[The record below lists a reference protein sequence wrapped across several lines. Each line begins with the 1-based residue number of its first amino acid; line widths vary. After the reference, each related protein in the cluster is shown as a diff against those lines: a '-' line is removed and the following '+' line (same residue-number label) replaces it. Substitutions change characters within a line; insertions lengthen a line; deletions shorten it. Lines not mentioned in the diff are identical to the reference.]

1 MKLKIA
7 QVIGLNTDQK
17 AAQVVSSVRED
28 DNSFFAVL
36 ELTSDDAFTSGR
48 QILSELEDFYF
59 ESEGTA
65 AEKLNATFQEAGKKI
80 PEGSDFDLCL
90 AAVSGKALYLIG
102 KGAVAVHLK
111 RGETLSAL
119 LSVGAPSQIISGFLQ
134 DGDRVLFSTGS
145 LISFLGEELEKS
157 LNLPLEIFEEEVES
171 KIGASDLENEGLAGL
186 LVEAVEERVEIA
198 PISSENKDLEVTEP
212 ASEKRISKPSLLL
225 KAIISGILKLLDK
238 LRSRFPTSGRGKLAA
253 AVILIIIIA
262 LGVGYQYKAT
272 RDRERDLQFNSSL
285 QEARDNFN
293 AAKGLASLNP
303 AEAKKKLDLAKEK
316 VDAALSLKP
325 KEIEAQNFKTQLES
339 ETASIL
345 QESAVSEFPL
355 FLDLDLIKKNFRAT
369 RMSLSGEKLLLLD
382 PGVKT
387 LVVID
392 LAKKSNQ
399 ILAGSEQLGE
409 ANLVSLNGGLAFIY
423 SKDKGVL
430 RVDITNSK
438 LTTVAKKDDDLKG
451 VKDLYGF
458 ASNVYLLDTNQIW
471 KYVATS
477 EGYSDKREYLTKGGT
492 TADFSNALRMQIE
505 SSIYVLKTGGEIT
518 RLTRGDKDN
527 FAYSGL
533 DKGVKDPKS
542 FFVSSDTENLYLLD
556 SGNSRLL
563 ILTKTGA
570 YKGQITGAK
579 FAAATD
585 LVVDEKGKKVYL
597 LDGSKIYTVDLK

>member
-36 ELTSDDAFTSGR
+36 KLASDDAFTKGR
-48 QILSELEDFYF
+48 QILSDLEDFYF
-59 ESEGTA
+59 ESEGNSA
-65 AEKLNATFQEAGKKI
+65 DKINATFKEAEAKIEAGA
-80 PEGSDFDLCL
+80 DFDLCL
-90 AAVSGKALYLIG
+90 AAISGKALYLIG
-102 KGAVAVHLK
+102 KGAVEVHLK
-111 RGETLSAL
+111 RGDTLSPL
-119 LSVGAPSQIISGFLQ
+119 LSVGGASQLISGFLQ
-134 DGDRVLFSTGS
+134 EEDRVLFSTSS
-145 LISFLGEELEKS
+145 LTNFLGEEFQKS
-157 LNLPLEIFEEEVES
+157 LDLPIEAFEEEVGS
-171 KIGASDLENEGLAGL
+171 KIGTSEIENGGLAGL
-186 LVEAVEERVEIA
+186 LVEVAEETVN
-198 PISSENKDLEVTEP
+198 ISPL
-212 ASEKRISKPSLLL
+212 ASEDKEQEVAEEVSEYQAAKPRLSMKPLFSSLLKL
-225 KAIISGILKLLDK
+225 VGIF
-238 LRSRFPTSGRGKLAA
+238 RSRFPKSGRGRLII
-253 AVILIIIIA
+253 AVVLILIVA
-262 LGVGYQYKAT
+262 GGVGYQYKAT
-272 RDRERDLQFNSSL
+272 RDRERNLLFANNL

-303 AEAKKKLDLAKEK
+303 VEAKKKLDTATDK
-316 VDAALSLKP
+316 VNAALAFKP
-325 KEIEAQNFKTQLES
+325 KDVEAQNFKKQLE
-339 ETASIL
+339 EEAPSIL
-345 QESAVSEFPL
+345 QESAVSDFPL

-369 RMSLSGEKLLLLD
+369 QMSLSGEKLLLLD

-392 LAKKSNQ
+392 LTKKSNQ

-409 ANLVSLNGGLAFIY
+409 ANLVSLNGGLAFVY
-423 SKDKGVL
+423 SKDKGLL
-430 RVDITNSK
+430 RVDTTNSK

-477 EGYSDKREYLTKGGT
+477 EGYSDKREYLSKDTS
-492 TADFSNALRMQIE
+492 ADFGNALRMQIE
-505 SSIYVLKTGGEIT
+505 SSVYILKNDGEIV
-518 RLTRGDKDN
+518 RYTRGDKDN

-563 ILTKTGA
+563 ILTKTGT
-570 YKGQITGAK
+570 YKGQATGNK
-579 FAAATD
+579 FATSSD
-585 LVVDEKGKKVYL
+585 LAVDEKGKKIYL
-597 LDGSKIYTVDLK
+597 LDGSKIYSVDLK